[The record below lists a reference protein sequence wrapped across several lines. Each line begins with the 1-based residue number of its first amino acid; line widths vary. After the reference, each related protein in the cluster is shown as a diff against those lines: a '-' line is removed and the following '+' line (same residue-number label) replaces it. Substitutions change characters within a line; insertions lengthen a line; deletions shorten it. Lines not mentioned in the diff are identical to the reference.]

1 MNQQLTDFYV
11 KPTSD
16 IFIKF
21 LFGKEEHKPILI
33 DFINAVMKNSGFPLI
48 TDLVIKNPFNIQ
60 TILNAKETILDI
72 KAKSSD
78 GRWIDIEM
86 QNSDQGFFGERALYY
101 WTALY
106 GDQLVTGQN
115 YATLRPVICIN
126 ILDFKMFKDVDP
138 YHLCF
143 MLREKDAPELLLTD
157 HLALHFLELP
167 KITDYNLDKSLDSWL
182 YYLKNEGLN
191 KEDDIMENILKN
203 NPQIANAREKYLSFT
218 QDEHMREAY
227 ESHIKWKRDY
237 ESALFFAEQKG
248 LEIGTEIGT
257 VKGRHEEKFETIMR
271 LQKYRMQPEEIAD
284 ITSLTPEKVKAVIA
298 AGDKGLDL
306 LIGEDATKH

>member
-1 MNQQLTDFYV
+1 MNQMLTDFYV

-16 IFIKF
+16 IFIKY

-86 QNSDQGFFGERALYY
+86 QNSDKGFFGERALYY

-106 GDQLVTGQN
+106 GDQLVTGDN
-115 YATLRPVICIN
+115 YATLRPVVCIN
-126 ILDFKMFKDVDP
+126 ILDFKMFKNVDR

-143 MLREKDAPELLLTD
+143 MLREKDTPELLLTD
-157 HLALHFLELP
+157 HLSLHFLELP
-167 KITDYNLDKSLDSWL
+167 KLTAYNLDKSLDNWL

-191 KEDDIMENILKN
+191 KEDEIMENILKN
-203 NPQIANAREKYLSFT
+203 NPQIANAREKYMSFT

-227 ESHIKWKRDY
+227 NSHIRWKRDHD
-237 ESALFFAEQKG
+237 SALFLARNE
-248 LEIGTEIGT
+248 
-257 VKGRHEEKFETIMR
+257 GRHEEKFQTIME
-271 LQKYRMQPEEIAD
+271 LLDFNMKPEEIAR
-284 ITSLTPEKVKAVIA
+284 ITRLSPEKVKAVIA

-306 LIGEDATKH
+306 LMEDDKGAS